1 MIRAV
6 VRKELA
12 VTWASPVPYVTGAL
26 FHAVLGIL
34 FVDQLNAGDQA
45 VIQPLFPLAGFLLL
59 AMVPLVTMRA
69 LADEERTGS
78 LDVLLA
84 VPVPTGRLVVGKW
97 LAALATVI
105 VVVAPAAL
113 FAGLLALYGSPD
125 TGPILSGYLGLVL
138 LAAVLAAV
146 GVLGSSLTSSLP
158 VAAMAAFFVSL
169 LLWFAGSAGQG
180 VGSAGLL
187 GRLSLSE
194 RLRAFSGGG
203 IETGDLAVVVAL
215 GAGALVLA
223 VAVVD
228 ARRLR

>member
-1 MIRAV
+1 MIWAV
-6 VRKELA
+6 VRKELG

-26 FHAVLGIL
+26 FHVVLGIL
-34 FVDQLNAGDQA
+34 FVDQLRAHDQA
-45 VIQPLFPLAGFLLL
+45 LIQPLFPLAGFLLL

-84 VPVPTGRLVVGKW
+84 VPVATGRLVVGKW
-97 LAALATVI
+97 LASLVTIAI
-105 VVVAPAAL
+105 VVAPAGL

-125 TGPILSGYLGLVL
+125 TGPIFSGYLGLLL

-158 VAAMAAFFVSL
+158 VAAMSAFFFSL
-169 LLWFAGSAGQG
+169 LLWFAGSTGDDLP
-180 VGSAGLL
+180 SSGLL

-203 IETGDLAVVVAL
+203 IETGDLFVLVAL
-215 GAGALVLA
+215 AVGALVLA